1 MMYRVVRSF
10 MMFEYNAKNRS
21 HKLKCYEVGD
31 IIKESIKN
39 KLRNKS
45 YVESI

>member
-1 MMYRVVRSF
+1 MMYRVIQSF

-21 HKLKCYEVGD
+21 HKLKRYEIGD

>member
-1 MMYRVVRSF
+1 MMYRVIQSF
-10 MMFEYNAKNRS
+10 MMFEYNAKNHS
-21 HKLKCYEVGD
+21 HKLKRYEVGE

>member
-1 MMYRVVRSF
+1 MMYRVIRPF
-10 MMFEYNAKNRS
+10 MMYEYNVKNRS
-21 HKLKCYEVGD
+21 HKLKRYEVGD

-45 YVESI
+45 YVEPI